1 MVRVVQH
8 LDRDVRLEKSPV
20 TVLDL
25 CSVCDICIYIHTYIV
40 ICVCMYIHIY
50 VCIYIARER
59 ESVKDMYA

>member
-40 ICVCMYIHIY
+40 ICVGMYIHIY
-50 VCIYIARER
+50 VCMYIERER
-59 ESVKDMYA
+59 ETAKDMYA